1 MNMTCEL
8 GRHAN
13 DRWPVSFSI
22 ITKAVPSP
30 SPTATPTASASW
42 LDSHASAIQ
51 AASAAIQAMA
61 AWVTIALTVVLVGA
75 TLAYVLYTNRL
86 AARTGESVQATR
98 DLLADQQNARTQ
110 DHVSAVEAVYQ
121 ELVAIARPL
130 RLILEHG
137 ELGIRVPF
145 ATVAAYREVL
155 GPLYR
160 GLPPAVGE
168 QLAKT
173 YSLLDIQRRAL
184 DAMNLNVHQLNLV
197 FNEDL
202 IPTIDALRTHLH
214 ELARDLP
221 PPPEP
226 IAAADIHLTQQMVQH
241 AKQQGLGAN

>member
-51 AASAAIQAMA
+51 AASAAIQ
-61 AWVTIALTVVLVGA
+61 
-75 TLAYVLYTNRL
+75 
-86 AARTGESVQATR
+86 
-98 DLLADQQNARTQ
+98 
-110 DHVSAVEAVYQ
+110 AVEAVYQ

-184 DAMNLNVHQLNLV
+184 DAMNLNVHQ
-197 FNEDL
+197 
-202 IPTIDALRTHLH
+202 
-214 ELARDLP
+214 
-221 PPPEP
+221 
-226 IAAADIHLTQQMVQH
+226 
-241 AKQQGLGAN
+241 